1 MPLFTLEAV
10 KAKHGDS
17 LILHYGDKDQPR
29 FILIDGGPPAVYRT
43 FLRPR
48 LEQIRERWSEGQ
60 PLPLEM
66 VMVSHIDADHIAGIL
81 DLTKD
86 LIEHRDNPL
95 CDISVL
101 WHNSFDEVVGNKE
114 KDIFSKLLQKVE
126 TAGVEEALVED
137 FKPQERHLAVVA
149 ASVGQGRKLRRNAEI
164 LGLPTNEPFVGLVSS
179 EAIIQGGAKKRAKF
193 HWGDGLTLT
202 VLGPNRGRIEKLHEK
217 WEKELKEKGPLEAV
231 AANFEDDSP
240 YNLSS
245 IVVLA
250 ELGGKRMLLT
260 GDARGD
266 DILTALENAK
276 LLQDEPFKVD
286 LLKMPHH
293 GSHHNIAPVFF
304 QRVIADHYVISGD
317 GGFGNPEEDALKMIV
332 DSRKDDA
339 FTIWMTYRDGPEAR
353 EGLEEKL
360 DKFLAAR
367 KKKKRKFGVEF
378 CAEGQNS
385 MKIDLLEKVEY

>member
-17 LILHYGDKDQPR
+17 LILHYGDKDHPR
-29 FILIDGGPPAVYRT
+29 FILIDGGPPTVYRT

-48 LEQIRERWSEGQ
+48 LEQIREQWSEGQ

-81 DLTKD
+81 DLTKE
-86 LIEHRDNPL
+86 LIEKRDNPL
-95 CDISVL
+95 CDVSVL
-101 WHNSFDEVVGNKE
+101 WHNSFDEVVGNKDKE
-114 KDIFSKLLQKVE
+114 IFSKLLQKVE
-126 TAGVEEALVED
+126 TAGIEEALLED
-137 FKPQERHLAVVA
+137 FKPEERHLAVVA

-164 LGLPTNEPFVGLVSS
+164 LGLPINEPFIGLISS
-179 EAIIQGGAKKRAKF
+179 EAVIQGKKRSARF

-202 VLGPNRGRIEKLHEK
+202 VLGPNRTRIEKLHEK

-231 AANFEDDSP
+231 KGAAFEDDSP

-250 ELGGKRMLLT
+250 ESGGKTMLLT

-276 LLQDEPFKVD
+276 LIKDEPFKVD

-304 QRVIADHYVISGD
+304 QGVVASHYVISGD

-332 DSRKDDA
+332 DSREDDD
-339 FTIWMTYRDGPEAR
+339 FTVWMTYREGR
-353 EGLEEKL
+353 EGLKEKL
-360 DKFLAAR
+360 DKFLATR
-367 KKKKRKFGVEF
+367 KKKKRKYGVEF
-378 CAEGQNS
+378 CADDES
-385 MKIDLLEKVEY
+385 SLKVDLLEKVEY

>member
-17 LILHYGDKDQPR
+17 LILHYGDEDKPR
-29 FILIDGGPPAVYRT
+29 FILIDGGPAGVYRS

-48 LEQIRERWSEGQ
+48 LEAIRNTWHENH

-86 LIEHRDNPL
+86 LIQHKENPL

-101 WHNSFDEVVGNKE
+101 WHNSFDEVVGNKDE
-114 KDIFSKLLQKVE
+114 DLFSKLPKKVL
-126 TAGVEEALVED
+126 TAGLDDVLPAG
-137 FKPQERHLAVVA
+137 FKPEERHIAAVA
-149 ASVGQGRKLRRNAEI
+149 ASVTQGRKLRRSAEI
-164 LGLPTNEPFVGLVSS
+164 LAIPTNDPFVGLVSS
-179 EAIIQGGAKKRAKF
+179 EAIIQGKKRPAKF
-193 HWGDGLTLT
+193 HWGDDLILT
-202 VLGPNRGRIEKLHEK
+202 VLGPNRLRIEKLHEK
-217 WEKELKEKGPLEAV
+217 WEKELKAKGPLEAV
-231 AANFEDDSP
+231 AAGYEDTSP

-250 ELGGKRMLLT
+250 ELDGKRMLLT

-266 DILTALENAK
+266 DVLKAVEEAGLFKDGALH
-276 LLQDEPFKVD
+276 VD

-293 GSHHNIAPVFF
+293 GSHHNIDTDFF
-304 QRVIADHYVISGD
+304 EKITADHYVISGD
-317 GGFGNPEEDALKMIV
+317 GGFGNPEEDALNMIIS
-332 DSRKDDA
+332 SRQDDD
-339 FTIWMTYRDGPEAR
+339 FTLWLTYREGR
-353 EGLEEKL
+353 EGLKEKL

-367 KKKKRKFGVEF
+367 KKKKRKYGVEF
-378 CAEGQNS
+378 CPDGVDS
-385 MKIDLLEKVEY
+385 LKIDLLGKVGY